1 MKESTMRR
9 HLPLPALTLSLLL
22 LMLPGVLVAKDKKDD
37 KAPAGPSIRVAVFP
51 PLNSTEEQGADRI
64 MEDILKDNLKKVE
77 AARATFLYPSDV
89 ERALTDHDQM
99 FRIDQINERWAKNG
113 QVDSTAIAGLDTLL
127 MVDAILV
134 SRIREWENH
143 RSVVVGSGPSHATVG
158 LSFALI
164 DPRTMKVLWTKSP
177 REQRFS
183 SEIDAASSNAQ
194 YDETGVI
201 QRKSDN
207 APPRYEVVANDLTR
221 DAFKKFPRG

>member
-1 MKESTMRR
+1 MRR

-22 LMLPGVLVAKDKKDD
+22 LVLPAVLVAKDKKDD

-51 PLNSTEEQGADRI
+51 SLNGSEDQGAARI
-64 MEDILKDNLKKVE
+64 LEDILKDNLKKVE
-77 AARATFLYPSDV
+77 AARATFIYPSDV
-89 ERALTDHDQM
+89 ERALTDHDQV
-99 FRIDQINERWAKNG
+99 FRIDQVSERWAKNG
-113 QVDSTAIAGLDTLL
+113 QVDTTAIAGLDTLL

-134 SRIREWENH
+134 SQIRDWENH
-143 RSVVVGSGPSHATVG
+143 RSVVVGSGPSHTTVA
-158 LSFALI
+158 LSFALL

-177 REQRFS
+177 REQRFA
-183 SEIDAASSNAQ
+183 SELDAASSNAQ

-221 DAFKKFPRG
+221 EAFKKFPRG